1 MLINV
6 REEKDGRMRFE
17 IQKAAWLK
25 IGQNNNFGEF
35 IMDDDK
41 LNEILIE
48 LKKITSFIDEIK
60 QQKQLGSSLVEEQ
73 AEACEKIA
81 NS

>member
-1 MLINV
+1 MN
-6 REEKDGRMRFE
+6 EEKLS
-17 IQKAAWLK
+17 Q
-25 IGQNNNFGEF
+25 
-35 IMDDDK
+35 
-41 LNEILIE
+41 ILAE

-60 QQKQLGSSLVEEQ
+60 QQQQQQQLGSSLVEEQ

>member
-1 MLINV
+1 MN
-6 REEKDGRMRFE
+6 EEKLC
-17 IQKAAWLK
+17 Q
-25 IGQNNNFGEF
+25 
-35 IMDDDK
+35 
-41 LNEILIE
+41 ILAE

-60 QQKQLGSSLVEEQ
+60 QQQQLGSSLVEEQ

>member
-1 MLINV
+1 
-6 REEKDGRMRFE
+6 
-17 IQKAAWLK
+17 
-25 IGQNNNFGEF
+25 
-35 IMDDDK
+35 MDDDK